1 MSSAKTTSA
10 ELYTSTSIKGVREIA
25 WSDASSLQACEDHIK
40 ASRQKYRAVA
50 GVIRC
55 ICRALKAKNLQPCCQ
70 VQSTRR
76 VSNSR
81 SGNSERVK
89 TTRQCSRETS
99 TVGGSKGCCD
109 EDKIEIA
116 QASSCCA
123 QNTKLERQSSCSR
136 PRKAA
141 VQSQCCAAQADV
153 SVKEVRNRGDL
164 EKGGESTEKVVLSI
178 SGMTCSSCELSL
190 HRTLASL
197 SEVDNI
203 QVSLIL
209 ARATFDLDVNQKS
222 VDQVITHVQRTTDFT
237 CEPVAT
243 KARQIDVLHP
253 NGAKALLQQ
262 QPPGGVE
269 LMKAKSRGSQVIS
282 IQYDP
287 EIIGARDIVGTGFD
301 QPLQLA
307 PQEGPESLSA
317 GLHEIRKD
325 GLMTMISCLLTIP
338 VLILAWAPLPSH
350 PITYGAVSLALA
362 TIIQVVVTG
371 PLYVV
376 AFKKL
381 FFSRLLEVEF
391 LIVLSTTAAYVFS
404 LVAFAYEVDGHPLRT
419 GEFFETSTLL
429 VTLIMIGRLISSW
442 SRQRAAESI
451 SLRTLQTSLAIL
463 LQPESKTEYEIDVR
477 LLQYGDE
484 FICKP
489 ETRLVTDGI
498 VISGTSEVDE
508 SMITGESKP
517 VPKEAG
523 TPVVAGSMN
532 GSGLLHVRVSR
543 LPGDNTISTIADM
556 VDEAKMT
563 KAKSQD
569 MADRCAGYFVPVV
582 LLITAVTFIG
592 WISFDVAQRG
602 YSSSQ
607 AAEDAIIY
615 AMAVLIVSCPCAI
628 GLCVPMVIVI
638 AGGVAAKHG
647 VVFKTGH
654 SIEIARNVNHVV
666 FDKTGTLTTGTLSV
680 VSEDL
685 PSGKED
691 IKSLILGLVANSKH
705 PVSAAVAKYLQDQG
719 TLPQHLEEVT
729 SLPGKGMEGIIGA
742 RRISAGN
749 SRWLHLEQHSQV
761 TSVSSRSLTTFCV
774 MLDSQLVAVF
784 GLKDTVREDSYGI
797 IFELKKR
804 RISVSIV
811 SGDDRGAVEDIATGL
826 GIPPSH
832 VRARCSPQD
841 KVGYLKQIMKD
852 KHAMVMFCGDGTND
866 APALAQADIGVHIN
880 EGSEVAQS
888 AADAV
893 LIRPALGGILCFM
906 DLSREAV
913 RRIKFNFC
921 WSFIYNL
928 FAVLLAAGLFV
939 KWHLPP
945 QYAALGE
952 LVSVLPVIG
961 IALHLRLVKLSGY
974 GN

>member
-1 MSSAKTTSA
+1 
-10 ELYTSTSIKGVREIA
+10 
-25 WSDASSLQACEDHIK
+25 
-40 ASRQKYRAVA
+40 
-50 GVIRC
+50 
-55 ICRALKAKNLQPCCQ
+55 
-70 VQSTRR
+70 
-76 VSNSR
+76 
-81 SGNSERVK
+81 
-89 TTRQCSRETS
+89 
-99 TVGGSKGCCD
+99 
-109 EDKIEIA
+109 
-116 QASSCCA
+116 
-123 QNTKLERQSSCSR
+123 
-136 PRKAA
+136 
-141 VQSQCCAAQADV
+141 
-153 SVKEVRNRGDL
+153 
-164 EKGGESTEKVVLSI
+164 
-178 SGMTCSSCELSL
+178 MTCSSCELSL

-209 ARATFDLDVNQKS
+209 ARATFDLDINQKS
-222 VDQVITHVQRTTDFT
+222 VDQVIAHVQRTTDFT
-237 CEPVAT
+237 CERVTT

-253 NGAKALLQQ
+253 NGATALLQQ
-262 QPPGGVE
+262 HPPTGVDS
-269 LMKAKSRGSQVIS
+269 MQSKSKSSQVVC

-287 EIIGARDIVGTGFD
+287 KVIGARDLVESCFD
-301 QPLQLA
+301 RPLQLA
-307 PQEGPESLSA
+307 SVKGSESLSA
-317 GLHEIRKD
+317 GLREIRKD
-325 GLMTMISCLLTIP
+325 GLMTLISCLLAIP
-338 VLILAWAPLPSH
+338 VLILAWAPLPKH
-350 PITYGAVSLALA
+350 PVIYGIVSLVLA
-362 TIIQVVVTG
+362 TVIQVVVTG
-371 PLYVV
+371 PFYVV

-381 FFSRLLEVEF
+381 FFSGLLEVEF

-404 LVAFAYEVDGHPLRT
+404 VVAFAYEVKREPLRT

-429 VTLIMIGRLISSW
+429 ITLIMIGRLISSW

-451 SLRTLQTSLAIL
+451 SLRTLQTSMAIL
-463 LQPESKTEYEIDVR
+463 LQPESKSEYEIDAR
-477 LLQYGDE
+477 LLQYGDV

-489 ETRLVTDGI
+489 ETRLVTDGT

-508 SMITGESKP
+508 SMITGESNP
-517 VPKEAG
+517 VPKEVG
-523 TPVVAGSMN
+523 TPVIAGSMN

-543 LPGDNTISTIADM
+543 LPGDNTVSTIADM
-556 VDEAKMT
+556 VDEAKMA

-569 MADRCAGYFVPVV
+569 MADRVAGYFVPVV
-582 LLITAVTFIG
+582 LLITIVTFVG
-592 WISFDVAQRG
+592 WVSFDVAQRG
-602 YSSSQ
+602 YSPSQ

-647 VVFKTGH
+647 VIFKTGH

-680 VSEDL
+680 VLENL
-685 PSGKED
+685 PSGNEH

-705 PVSAAVAKYLQDQG
+705 PVSAAVAKHLKDQG
-719 TLPQHLEEVT
+719 TLQQDLDEVT
-729 SLPGKGMEGIIGA
+729 SVPGKGMQGIIGT

-749 SRWLHLEQHSQV
+749 SRWLHLEQHGEV
-761 TSVSSRSLTTFCV
+761 TSVLSKGLTTFCV
-774 MLDSQLVAVF
+774 MLDSELVAVF
-784 GLKDTVREDSYGI
+784 GLKDTVREDSRRI
-797 IFELKKR
+797 ILELKKR
-804 RISVSIV
+804 SISISIV
-811 SGDDRGAVEDIATGL
+811 SGDDQGAVEEIATDL
-826 GIPPSH
+826 GFPPSH
-832 VRARCSPQD
+832 VKARCSPQD
-841 KVGYLKQIMKD
+841 KVGYLKDIMED
-852 KHAMVMFCGDGTND
+852 THAVLMFCGDGTND

-961 IALHLRLVKLSGY
+961 IALHLRLVDLSGY